1 MASLA
6 VPTAMRRTP
15 AQSPAPPK
23 CRAPMV
29 PEAPKENGA
38 IVKLLVTPVTFISFL
53 ISLFLIDSHNSS
65 LRFHQHSSPYRQPKT
80 LYGRSKA
87 FIHNLV
93 FKPQPYTYIRSP
105 YREPLPGREERRE
118 ERREDEPWHWHTKQ
132 RKMMKMEVSDA
143 FEVRHT
149 VLAGMLV
156 TVCGMGWLTLY
167 LGNCMWQMWY

>member
-1 MASLA
+1 
-6 VPTAMRRTP
+6 
-15 AQSPAPPK
+15 
-23 CRAPMV
+23 MV
-29 PEAPKENGA
+29 SEAPKESA

-53 ISLFLIDSHNSS
+53 ISLFLIDSHNNS
-65 LRFHQHSSPYRQPKT
+65 LRFHQHSSSYRPPKT

-105 YREPLPGREERRE
+105 YREPPPGRE

-156 TVCGMGWLTLY
+156 TVCGMTWLTLY